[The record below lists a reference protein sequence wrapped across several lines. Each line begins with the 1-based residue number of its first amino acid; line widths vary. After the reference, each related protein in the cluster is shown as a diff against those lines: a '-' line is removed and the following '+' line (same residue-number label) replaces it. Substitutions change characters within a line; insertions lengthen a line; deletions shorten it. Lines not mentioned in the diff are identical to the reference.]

1 MHDTG
6 GGERFRTLTSNFY
19 RNADAALLMYSVEDR
34 YTFENLQEWIE
45 NAQDSVPDID
55 SFVWAVVGNKCDLP
69 LEIEPESIK
78 ARCDQLGTTL
88 NFFVSAKT
96 GENVSMAFEK
106 TLEYM
111 YRRKATGARTE
122 PDSSTVRVQEIANRS
137 TAKESCK
144 C

>member
-1 MHDTG
+1 
-6 GGERFRTLTSNFY
+6 
-19 RNADAALLMYSVEDR
+19 MYSIEDR

-69 LEIEPESIK
+69 LEIERESIK

-96 GENVSMAFEK
+96 GENVATAFDK

-111 YRRKATGARTE
+111 YRRKAADARTE
-122 PDSSTVRVQEIANRS
+122 PDSGTVRVQEISSRS
-137 TAKESCK
+137 DSKPPCK